1 MNPLPG
7 WRRAS
12 LVAVL
17 AALVLGACSSATPS
31 ASAPGGGGGPS
42 ASSGS
47 GGGSGGNA
55 ESIDTCALLTPA
67 EIQQAVGV
75 AVKAG
80 VKQTAT
86 DLSNCEWNSQ
96 DESAATSVGVTVQ
109 KYDDFLWQ
117 TLAGSKNAI
126 AVSGMGEA
134 AFKNFPHPGDL
145 SIKQGGYEIDLG
157 IVNFSLDQPTED
169 AAAVTLA
176 KLVLG
181 RL

>member
-7 WRRAS
+7 RRHAS
-12 LVAVL
+12 LVVVL
-17 AALVLGACSSATPS
+17 AVLVLGACTSTTPS
-31 ASAPGGGGGPS
+31 ASTPGGGGGPS

-47 GGGSGGNA
+47 GGGGNA

-80 VKQTAT
+80 VKQTST
-86 DLSNCEWNSQ
+86 DQSSCTWDSQ
-96 DESAATSVGVTVQ
+96 DENAATSVGVTVQ
-109 KYDDFLWQ
+109 KYQDFLWQ
-117 TLAGSKNAI
+117 TLAGSKYAI

-134 AFKNFPHPGDL
+134 AFKNFPHPGDI

-157 IVNFSLDQPTED
+157 IVNFTLDQPAED